1 MLITTHTMQ
10 ALGQRL
16 RTTKVSSRKPV
27 EQGDGDRSA
36 AAPSVVLAGRP
47 VPAAR

>member
-16 RTTKVSSRKPV
+16 RTTKVSNRKPV
-27 EQGDGDRSA
+27 EQVDGARST
-36 AAPSVVLAGRP
+36 AAPSVALAAQP
-47 VPAAR
+47 VVVTR